1 MGASGAF
8 RSDPLDASA
17 MGSMQSHELRL
28 DLAGQKRRVR
38 EVDPLIYSPHGS
50 DLDLKQSYE
59 AHVRGAERNKGAR
72 NLCLH
77 AFVQFPTDLE
87 VTPENEQLMLS
98 EATKFVNAHHGGNAV
113 FRSRLDRD
121 EEGRHG
127 VDVFYAPRYEKKTAK
142 GTAEWISLTKFGKE
156 LAVERFK
163 DLSRPKIDKTTKE
176 PVLDKN
182 GKPVMLKNDNSYF
195 QGQALQDLWF
205 QHLRD
210 KMKLDWVERGKKKL
224 GRDPDRL
231 EPEEYKLKQEREK
244 LDKQREAE
252 IADAIER
259 NKMVERTAKL
269 AETARKKLMDTAKAK
284 AEEAEKRAVDAEA
297 RVRVADDALA
307 TLKAA
312 QRAAQGIEERI
323 AALNA
328 REKSLKASVALS
340 EGRLTS
346 IETDSEAAM
355 SRVEELRKAI
365 KGLEAKKAELRN
377 AVQLTGDGAENFEVA
392 MQEVARVTSAAAD
405 MTLTNDL
412 LATAQA
418 RAFKDDQGQT
428 RRFAQDDAQD
438 NLVVRFITF
447 GFRKAAELFEKI
459 QSFARFNDEVERAR
473 TFPEPLMQMQN
484 VVKGLREAVTETL
497 TQLGVADQR
506 PDVGEV
512 DENGDPPPVL
522 ELVFTRAAQ
531 KGKSLNNE
539 LAARFGP
546 SGPSMR

>member
-8 RSDPLDASA
+8 RANSLDASA
-17 MGSMQSHELRL
+17 MGAMQSHELRL
-28 DLAGQKRRVR
+28 DLAGKKRRVR
-38 EVDPLIYSPHGS
+38 DVEPLIYSPHGS
-50 DLDLKQSYE
+50 ALDLKQSYE
-59 AHVRGAERNKGAR
+59 AHVRGAARNKGAR

-77 AFVQFPTDLE
+77 AFIQFPTDLKI
-87 VTPENEQLMLS
+87 TPETERLMLD
-98 EATKFVNAHHGGNAV
+98 EATKFVNLHHGGNAV

-121 EEGRHG
+121 EAGRHG
-127 VDVFYAPRYEKKTAK
+127 VDVFYAPRYQKKTAK

-156 LAVERFK
+156 LAMAKFGE
-163 DLSRPKIDKTTKE
+163 RPKKDKKTKE
-176 PVLDKN
+176 PVLDKA
-182 GKPVMLKNDNSYF
+182 GKPVMVKNDNSYF

-205 QHLRD
+205 QHMRD
-210 KMKLDWVERGKKKL
+210 EMKLDWVQRGEKKL
-224 GRDPDRL
+224 GRDPVRL

-259 NKMVERTAKL
+259 NKMVERTAEL

-284 AEEAEKRAVDAEA
+284 AEEAEKRAVEAEG
-297 RVRVADDALA
+297 RVRAANDALA

-312 QRAAQGIEERI
+312 QRAAQGIEESI

-392 MQEVARVTSAAAD
+392 MQEVARVTSAAAG

-412 LATAQA
+412 LATAQT

-539 LAARFGP
+539 LAARLGP